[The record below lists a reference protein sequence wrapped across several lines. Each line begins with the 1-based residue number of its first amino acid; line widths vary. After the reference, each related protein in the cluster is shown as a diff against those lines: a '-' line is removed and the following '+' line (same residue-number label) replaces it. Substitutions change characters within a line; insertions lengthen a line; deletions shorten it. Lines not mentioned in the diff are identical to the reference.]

1 LRGLEQYPPVD
12 AETAGWTCTDFGLRA
27 LGSDTYLLT
36 YMLDQAGRV
45 TRRATIWQR
54 TNGQWQILYH
64 QGTIVSAKGDDTIP
78 SKDEAPWRPA
88 ARS

>member
-1 LRGLEQYPPVD
+1 
-12 AETAGWTCTDFGLRA
+12 
-27 LGSDTYLLT
+27 
-36 YMLDQAGRV
+36 MLDQAGRV